1 MANKFK
7 KTITILMGN
16 SKGGVAKTTS
26 TFIASHILHDDY
38 GLECLMVD
46 GDGSCSLTTM
56 CCGEENVSLYNEKN
70 LYTAL
75 TKEDMSIKDC
85 IIDVGGV
92 KLLPSNT
99 KLEEGERYIESKG
112 GNVNHA
118 LKKKLKD
125 VIDTN
130 FFDVCCIDCKPT
142 VTTLTRNYIVA
153 SDYIVL
159 VYQAKHQCLL
169 DSKSMLSA
177 IAQVNEELK
186 DIGLPEKKVLGCLLT
201 MTDNTV
207 LCKEVVQEI
216 TESLNA
222 IGIKIYQNTIPRTV
236 KIDEATTQNLS
247 TNLYAPKSAGN
258 KAYKG
263 FVEELL
269 EDLKKEGV
277 YNG

>member
-1 MANKFK
+1 MANKLK

-38 GLECLMVD
+38 GMECLMID

-56 CCGEENVSLYNEKN
+56 CCGEENVGLYKDKN

-75 TKEDMSIKDC
+75 TKEDCKASEC

-92 KLLPSNT
+92 KLLPSNNL
-99 KLEEGERYIESKG
+99 LEEGERYIESKG

-118 LKKKLKD
+118 LKKTLKEI
-125 VIDTN
+125 VDTN
-130 FFDVCCIDCKPT
+130 YFDAVIIDCKPT

-169 DSKSMLSA
+169 DSKAMLSA
-177 IAQVNEELK
+177 ITQVNEELK
-186 DIGLPEKKVLGCLLT
+186 EIGLPEKKILGCLLT
-201 MTDNTV
+201 MTDNTI
-207 LCKEVVQEI
+207 LCKEVMEEI
-216 TESLNA
+216 TTSLNA
-222 IGIKIYQNTIPRTV
+222 IGIKVYQQTIPRTV

-258 KAYKG
+258 KAYQK
-263 FVEELL
+263 FIEELL
-269 EDLKKEGV
+269 EDLKKEGL
-277 YNG
+277 YE